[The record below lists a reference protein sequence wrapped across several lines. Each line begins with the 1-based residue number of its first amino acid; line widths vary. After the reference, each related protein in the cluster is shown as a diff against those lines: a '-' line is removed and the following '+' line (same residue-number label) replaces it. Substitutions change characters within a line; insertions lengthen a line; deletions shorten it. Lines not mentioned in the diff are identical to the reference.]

1 MFTPIILQN
10 VDEQNIFCQKLLDA
24 LPETKLYI
32 NLETSFSLIFYLS
45 IWNRQGFEHSFMHNR
60 PVRVMT
66 SRFPK
71 SNQLVDIN
79 FRRRIR
85 NNFTCITAKVYLNLY
100 WLFYPCI
107 ARQMRS
113 LRKFCQSESVASILL
128 RTVFCA
134 CNSARSISHHL

>member
-10 VDEQNIFCQKLLDA
+10 VNEQNIFCQKLLDA

-107 ARQMRS
+107 ARHCVRWENFAKVS
-113 LRKFCQSESVASILL
+113 LWL
-128 RTVFCA
+128 VFCCA
-134 CNSARSISHHL
+134 PCSVHVIARAQ